1 MRKGSPL
8 CGRSRQNRATSQK
21 KMKEARW
28 EKKSIGTE
36 KHAPCGS
43 SHRPPPSNPG
53 RAKFSLISLKKFN
66 QPLTWNGELVLGER
80 GRERGVWETNWVMQ
94 LVRMSCIASVDRI
107 TLLGRTPFFHVNTSA
122 LLPETRWLK
131 LCLEPVCFRS
141 AERLVEGQFSQLVTS
156 YNAP

>member
-28 EKKSIGTE
+28 EKKSISTE

-53 RAKFSLISLKKFN
+53 RAKFSLISLKKI
-66 QPLTWNGELVLGER
+66 QPTAYMKWRTRLGRER
-80 GRERGVWETNWVMQ
+80 ERERGVWETNWVMQ

-131 LCLEPVCFRS
+131 LCLEPVCLGR
-141 AERLVEGQFSQLVTS
+141 RRD
-156 YNAP
+156 

>member
-28 EKKSIGTE
+28 EKKSISTE

-43 SHRPPPSNPG
+43 SHRPPTSNPG

-66 QPLTWNGELVLGER
+66 QPFTWNGELVLGER
-80 GRERGVWETNWVMQ
+80 DRGVWETDRAME
-94 LVRMSCIASVDRI
+94 LVRMSCIASADRK
-107 TLLGRTPFFHVNTSA
+107 TLLGRTPFFRVNTSA

-131 LCLEPVCFRS
+131 LSLEPVCFRS

>member
-28 EKKSIGTE
+28 EKKSISTE

-80 GRERGVWETNWVMQ
+80 DRGVWETDRAME
-94 LVRMSCIASVDRI
+94 LVRMRASADRI
-107 TLLGRTPFFHVNTSA
+107 TLLGRTPFFRVNTSA

-131 LCLEPVCFRS
+131 LSLEPVCFRS

>member
-28 EKKSIGTE
+28 EKKSISTG

-43 SHRPPPSNPG
+43 SPRPPPSNPG
-53 RAKFSLISLKKFN
+53 RAKFSPISLKKFN
-66 QPLTWNGELVLGER
+66 QPFTWNGELVLGER
-80 GRERGVWETNWVMQ
+80 DRGIWEADGAMQ
-94 LVRMSCIASVDRI
+94 LVRISCLASVDRI

-122 LLPETRWLK
+122 LLPETRWPK